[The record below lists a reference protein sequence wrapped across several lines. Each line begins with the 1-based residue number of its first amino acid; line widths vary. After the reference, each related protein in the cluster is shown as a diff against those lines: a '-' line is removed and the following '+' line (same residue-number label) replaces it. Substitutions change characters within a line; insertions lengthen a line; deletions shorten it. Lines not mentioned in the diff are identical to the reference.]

1 MFFHPK
7 NLKSENNNPW
17 FKPWINILL
26 HTQATVCATVDIQCL
41 KYLEYNFGV
50 PCKFSL
56 EDQTSSKK
64 QDLGGPVHYTGWV
77 NLDKTKYWVL
87 NFEFLHTDEI
97 AYLKCIF
104 NLIASSKKLSKIP
117 WFSINFFMLHHLV
130 IDFRTEVPYTR
141 T

>member
-1 MFFHPK
+1 MKIITYDLNHD
-7 NLKSENNNPW
+7 LIS
-17 FKPWINILL
+17 I
-26 HTQATVCATVDIQCL
+26 VCATVDSQCL

-64 QDLGGPVHYTGWV
+64 QDLGGPVHYTGWAK
-77 NLDKTKYWVL
+77 LDKTKYWVL

-117 WFSINFFMLHHLV
+117 
-130 IDFRTEVPYTR
+130 
-141 T
+141 

>member
-7 NLKSENNNPW
+7 NVKNENNNLW
-17 FKPWINILL
+17 FKSWSNILP
-26 HTQATVCATVDIQCL
+26 HTRSIVCATVDSQCL

-64 QDLGGPVHYTGWV
+64 QDLGGPVHYTGWAK
-77 NLDKTKYWVL
+77 LDKTKYWVL

-97 AYLKCIF
+97 TYLQFDRILKKIEQ
-104 NLIASSKKLSKIP
+104 NPLIQHQLFYVASPSDRLSNWSAI
-117 WFSINFFMLHHLV
+117 
-130 IDFRTEVPYTR
+130 YC
-141 T
+141 